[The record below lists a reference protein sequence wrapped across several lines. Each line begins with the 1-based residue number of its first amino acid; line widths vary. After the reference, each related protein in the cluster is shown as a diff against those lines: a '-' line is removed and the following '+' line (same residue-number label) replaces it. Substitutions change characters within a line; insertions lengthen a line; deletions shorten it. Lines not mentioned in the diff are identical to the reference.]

1 MFIFAFSPFNHNM
14 SFENIVLI
22 SDCGLPYQVKLT
34 DLEDSMVPK
43 VSHYNH
49 KYMKSIG
56 LNTFVNVVI
65 GTVRAINRFV
75 KF

>member
-1 MFIFAFSPFNHNM
+1 M

-34 DLEDSMVPK
+34 DLEDCMVPK
-43 VSHYNH
+43 VSHYN
-49 KYMKSIG
+49 YEYIKSIG
-56 LNTFVNVVI
+56 LSTFVNVII
-65 GTVRAINRFV
+65 GTVKAINRLV